1 MIGSTY
7 FAATAAR
14 FGARK
19 SSDHL
24 DERALAKL
32 DKIKDGTETNPGIA
46 FGRHGGLTFTAPRPH
61 TTTQVTYTCTV
72 NAEGKVSHT
81 TINGAASGNNV
92 AAFALNKLLIGQGNP
107 KD

>member
-7 FAATAAR
+7 FAAAPVR

-24 DERALAKL
+24 DERPLAKL
-32 DKIKDGTETNPGIA
+32 NKIKDGTETNPGIS

-61 TTTQVTYTCTV
+61 TASDVVYRCSV
-72 NAEGKVSHT
+72 DAEGRVSHT
-81 TINGAASGNNV
+81 TINGAASGSNV
-92 AAFALNKLLIGQGNP
+92 AAFALNKLLIGEGNP